1 VLRATMPPLSLR
13 LWRVPT
19 SADAVTLRRTG
30 ARRVGIVVRRGAQER
45 ALAGAA
51 VRLNGRQGTL
61 LVLLIGGGGGTRDV
75 RLTLTATH

>member
-1 VLRATMPPLSLR
+1 
-13 LWRVPT
+13 
-19 SADAVTLRRTG
+19 
-30 ARRVGIVVRRGAQER
+30 VRRGAQER

-61 LVLLIGGGGGTRDV
+61 LVLLIGGGGGTQDV